1 MLREGILKE
10 NIDGEALIWAHDRL
24 LARTEDRRIML
35 VISDGAPVDDSTLSV
50 NSGSY
55 LEKHLRECITYV
67 ETRAPV
73 ELLAIGIGPD
83 VTRYYRRAVTITDV
97 DQLGGAVV
105 GQLTDLF
112 DEDANRRQRR
122 VA

>member
-1 MLREGILKE
+1 M
-10 NIDGEALIWAHDRL
+10 
-24 LARTEDRRIML
+24 M

-55 LEKHLRECITYV
+55 LEKHLRDVINYIESKS
-67 ETRAPV
+67 PV
-73 ELLAIGIGPD
+73 ELLAIGIGHD

-112 DEDANRRQRR
+112 DEDVSQRSKR

>member
-1 MLREGILKE
+1 M
-10 NIDGEALIWAHDRL
+10 
-24 LARTEDRRIML
+24 
-35 VISDGAPVDDSTLSV
+35 

-55 LEKHLRECITYV
+55 LEKHLREVIGYI
-67 ETRAPV
+67 EGRSPV
-73 ELLAIGIGPD
+73 ELLAIGIGHD

-112 DEDANRRQRR
+112 DEDANKSLLR
-122 VA
+122 AG